1 MSLLRTQAIGLKW
14 IRFFHVKWELLL
26 LVFGLNLREIGVR
39 GGMGVTRV
47 LVKKYISKETI
58 KQFQEIMLKNFRIK
72 VTQKAVITK
81 TLPNIGGF
89 IVGIWNYIAV
99 GRV

>member
-1 MSLLRTQAIGLKW
+1 
-14 IRFFHVKWELLL
+14 
-26 LVFGLNLREIGVR
+26 
-39 GGMGVTRV
+39 MGVTRV

-81 TLPNIGGF
+81 TLPNTGGF